1 MQPNIRFDHTV
12 VALQVEGTVHVM
24 VELTAPE
31 APATQRLPIDAVVV
45 IDRSGS
51 MSGQPLES
59 VIEATC
65 GLLRVAGSDDRIGV
79 VSFDSEVRVELPLD
93 HHDADRAAMVL
104 RQIEPGGSTNLS
116 GGWLKAL
123 EVLNEQ
129 ARPGALTRIVL
140 LTDGQANHGIIDQD
154 RLATMAGAAAGNGV
168 GTSCIGFGADYS
180 EGLLAAMANAGR
192 GNDYWCAGPDQAA
205 AVFTSEFE
213 GLASVVAQNVSVELR
228 PGADVVEL
236 LVLNEFPITPVAAG
250 MQVALGDAYGGER
263 RRVVAM
269 LRLAPR
275 PAAGPIDAG
284 EVVIRWASVGD
295 DTSLHAVTV
304 PLTVAAGENPDTADA
319 EVSEQVLV
327 LRAARE
333 QAEAHREIERGNY
346 ERAATLL
353 GDAADKL
360 GWSTLPEHDRRVREL
375 RDEVERLTVGNWD
388 NESSKRLFS
397 TSRST
402 SRGRKSR
409 FDADEEEAKS

>member
-12 VALQVEGTVHVM
+12 VALEVEGTVHVM
-24 VELTAPE
+24 VELTAPD
-31 APATQRLPIDAVVV
+31 APVSQRLPIDVMVV

-51 MSGQPLES
+51 MSGEPLES

-65 GLLRVAGSDDRIGV
+65 GLLRIAGPDDRIGV

-93 HHDADRAAMVL
+93 HHDADRAARVL
-104 RQIEPGGSTNLS
+104 RQIRSGGSTNLS

-123 EVLNEQ
+123 EVLNDQ

-140 LTDGQANHGIIDQD
+140 LTDGQANHGITDED
-154 RLATMAGAAAGNGV
+154 RLATMAGGAAGKGV
-168 GTSCIGFGADYS
+168 STSCIGFGPDYS

-205 AVFTSEFE
+205 AVFTNEFE
-213 GLASVVAQNVSVELR
+213 GLATVVAQNVSVELR

-236 LVLNEFPITPVAAG
+236 LVLNEFPITPVAGG

-269 LRLAPR
+269 LRLAPQSS
-275 PAAGPIDAG
+275 AGPIAAG
-284 EVVIRWASVGD
+284 EAVIRWVAVGD
-295 DTSLHAVTV
+295 DTSLHAVTI
-304 PLTVAAGENPDTADA
+304 PLVVNAGDNPDTADA
-319 EVSEQVLV
+319 EVVEQVLV

-333 QAEAHREIERGNY
+333 QAEAHREIERGNH
-346 ERAATLL
+346 AAAARLL
-353 GDAADKL
+353 GDAAAKL
-360 GWSTLPEHDRRVREL
+360 QRSALPEHDRRVREL
-375 RDEVERLTVGNWD
+375 RDEVDRLAVGDWD
-388 NESSKRLFS
+388 NGSSKRLFS
-397 TSRST
+397 SSRST

-409 FDADEEEAKS
+409 FDEEPGEA

>member
-12 VALQVEGTVHVM
+12 VALEVEGTVHVM
-24 VELTAPE
+24 VELTAPD
-31 APATQRLPIDAVVV
+31 APVSQRLPIDVMVV

-51 MSGQPLES
+51 MSGEPLES

-65 GLLRVAGSDDRIGV
+65 GLLRIAGPDDRIGV

-93 HHDADRAAMVL
+93 HHDADRAARVL
-104 RQIEPGGSTNLS
+104 RQIRSGGSTNLS

-123 EVLNEQ
+123 EVLNDQ

-140 LTDGQANHGIIDQD
+140 LTDGQANHGITDED
-154 RLATMAGAAAGNGV
+154 RLATMAGGAAGKGV
-168 GTSCIGFGADYS
+168 STSCIGFGADYS

-205 AVFTSEFE
+205 AVFTNEFE
-213 GLASVVAQNVSVELR
+213 GLATVVAQNVSVELR

-236 LVLNEFPITPVAAG
+236 LVLNEFPITPVAGG

-269 LRLAPR
+269 LRLAPQSS
-275 PAAGPIDAG
+275 AGPIAAG
-284 EVVIRWASVGD
+284 EAVIRWVAVGD
-295 DTSLHAVTV
+295 DTSLHAVTI
-304 PLTVAAGENPDTADA
+304 PLVVNAGDNPDTADA
-319 EVSEQVLV
+319 EVVEQVLV

-333 QAEAHREIERGNY
+333 QAEAHREIERGNH
-346 ERAATLL
+346 AAAARLL
-353 GDAADKL
+353 GDAAAKL
-360 GWSTLPEHDRRVREL
+360 QRSALPEHDRRVREL
-375 RDEVERLTVGNWD
+375 RDEVDRLAVGDWD
-388 NESSKRLFS
+388 NGSSKRLFS
-397 TSRST
+397 SSRST

-409 FDADEEEAKS
+409 FDEEPGEA

>member
-236 LVLNEFPITPVAAG
+236 LVLNEFPITSVAGG

-275 PAAGPIDAG
+275 PEAGPIDAG
-284 EVVIRWASVGD
+284 EVIIRWASVGD
-295 DTSLHAVTV
+295 DTSLHAVTI

-319 EVSEQVLV
+319 EVVEQVLV

-360 GWSTLPEHDRRVREL
+360 GWSKLPEHDRRVREL
-375 RDEVERLTVGNWD
+375 RDEIDRLTVGNWD
-388 NESSKRLFS
+388 NASSKRLFS

-409 FDADEEEAKS
+409 FDADEEQGEP